1 MNTYLLI
8 TLYTS
13 AIPSSSTYRVYLY
26 DKYVDGS
33 NNAISVDVSGS
44 GSFTR
49 TKSGFTIKDSS
60 IIKWRQQTYK

>member
-26 DKYVDGS
+26 DKYVDAS
-33 NNAISVDVSGS
+33 NNAISVDVS